1 MQKIRP
7 FLWYDTQ
14 AEEAMEHYISI
25 FPDAKVIS
33 VDRYPDSAP
42 EGLSGKVMTCTFELN
57 GLEFIALNAGPAF
70 QFNESVSFF
79 VTCEDQEEVDRY
91 WNSLTANGG
100 QESQC
105 GWLKDKFGL
114 SWQIVPRQLMEM
126 IGDKDRVK
134 ASRAMAAMMQMKKI
148 ILADL
153 EKAYAG

>member
-14 AEEAMEHYISI
+14 AEEAMQHYTNI
-25 FPDAKVIS
+25 FPNTKVIS

-42 EGLSGKVMTCTFELN
+42 AGLSGKVMTCTFELN

-70 QFNESVSFF
+70 KFNESVSFF
-79 VTCEDQEEVDRY
+79 VTCENQEEVDRY
-91 WNSLTANGG
+91 WDALIAGGG

-114 SWQIVPRQLMEM
+114 SWQICPRQLMEM
-126 IGDKDRVK
+126 IGDKDREK
-134 ASRAMAAMMQMKKI
+134 ASRAMTEMMKMKKI
-148 ILADL
+148 ILADIK
-153 EKAYAG
+153 KAYDG

>member
-14 AEEAMEHYISI
+14 AEEAMNLYTSI
-25 FPDAKVIS
+25 FPDTKVIS
-33 VDRYPDSAP
+33 VDRYPDGAP
-42 EGLSGKVMTCTFELN
+42 GGLSGKVMTCSFELN

-79 VTCEDQEEVDRY
+79 VTCENQEEVDHY
-91 WNSLTANGG
+91 WNALIANGG

-114 SWQIVPRQLMEM
+114 SWQICPRQLMEM
-126 IGDKDRVK
+126 MADKDREK
-134 ASRAMAAMMQMKKI
+134 ASRVMQAMMKMKKI
-148 ILADL
+148 VLADL
-153 EKAYAG
+153 EKAYEG